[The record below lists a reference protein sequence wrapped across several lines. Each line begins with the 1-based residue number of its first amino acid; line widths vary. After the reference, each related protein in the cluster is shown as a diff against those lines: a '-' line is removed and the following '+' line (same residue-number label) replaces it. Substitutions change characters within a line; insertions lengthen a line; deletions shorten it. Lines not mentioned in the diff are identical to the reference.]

1 MAIGADL
8 QAVLSEATRLLSRAV
23 ADRRSPMHTPTVA
36 TIGLDGRPRLRTV
49 VLRGFDPARREFR
62 FHTDVRS
69 DKIAEIR
76 AEPRIG
82 LHVYDPGSRVQIRL
96 GARAMLHTDD
106 AVAENAWQT
115 SQPMSRACYAIQPG
129 PGTAIEAGGAFA
141 LPTGP
146 AEIAGGRP
154 NFVAVTGVID
164 ELEWLHLAASGHR
177 RALFGW
183 VGEACTAGWQ
193 AP

>member
-1 MAIGADL
+1 VSIGADL

-36 TIGLDGRPRLRTV
+36 TVGLDGRPRLRTV
-49 VLRGFDPARREFR
+49 VLRGFDPARRELR

-69 DKIAEIR
+69 QKIGEIR
-76 AEPRIG
+76 AEPRLG
-82 LHVYDPGSRVQIRL
+82 VHVYDPGARIQIRL
-96 GARAMLHTDD
+96 GARAVLHTDD
-106 AVAENAWQT
+106 ALAENAWQT
-115 SQPMSRACYAIQPG
+115 SQPMSRVCYATQPG
-129 PGTAIEAGGAFA
+129 PGTTIEAGGSFS
-141 LPTGP
+141 LPAGP
-146 AEIAGGRP
+146 EEVAAGRA

-177 RALFGW
+177 RALFRWDGPD
-183 VGEACTAGWQ
+183 CTATWL

>member
-1 MAIGADL
+1 MAIGAEL

-49 VLRGFDPARREFR
+49 VLRGFDPARRELR
-62 FHTDVRS
+62 FHTDIRSEKVAEMRS
-69 DKIAEIR
+69 D
-76 AEPRIG
+76 PRMG
-82 LHVYDPGSRVQIRL
+82 LHVYDPGSRIQIRL
-96 GARAMLHTDD
+96 GARATLHTDD

-115 SQPMSRACYAIQPG
+115 SQPMSRVCYGTRPG
-129 PGTAIEAGGAFA
+129 PGSAIEAGGSFS
-141 LPTGP
+141 LPDGP
-146 AEIAGGRP
+146 GEVADGRP

-164 ELEWLHLAASGHR
+164 ELDWLHLAASGHR
-177 RALFGW
+177 RALFRW
-183 VGEACTAGWQ
+183 EALDCTATWL